1 MPVISILNQ
10 KGGSGKTTIAINL
23 ARAYQ
28 LMGHSVLL
36 IDSDKQ
42 GSSRDWHSADEK
54 NPLPLLVLDK
64 VSIDKDIKKVIGQY
78 DYIIIDGS
86 PQATEIAIATI
97 RASDFILIPMQP
109 SPFDI
114 WASSNLIELVKQSMS
129 ANRNLKAGI
138 VLTRLIKNTKIGN
151 EVSQIIHDFEL
162 PVLTNNIGQ
171 RTCYPFSASLGQTI
185 FDTERANSESVSEIN
200 ALANEI
206 TELMK

>member
-42 GSSRDWHSADEK
+42 GSSRDWHSADE
-54 NPLPLLVLDK
+54 NNSLPLLVLDK
-64 VSIDKDIKKVIGQY
+64 VSIDKDIKKVIGKY

-97 RASDFILIPMQP
+97 RASDFILIPIQP

-114 WASSNLIELVKQSMS
+114 WASSNLIELVRQGMT

-138 VLTRLIKNTKIGN
+138 VLTRLIKNTKLGN

-162 PVLTNNIGQ
+162 PVLTSNIGQ
-171 RTCYPFSASLGQTI
+171 RTCYPFSASLGQPT
-185 FDTERANSESVSEIN
+185 FDTERANSESVSESN
-200 ALANEI
+200 SLANEI
-206 TELMK
+206 TGLMK